1 MLFVL
6 SSLLLTMLPA
16 QAIDYVAPDDGQSTV
31 PLGCGT
37 ALGNTIC
44 IFDINIAIGDT
55 LTLGPG
61 VTVLGSIIS
70 STGNVTL
77 GDNVSVSGRVFTST
91 GNITMGSKGN
101 VGGRIESSTGNINL
115 GDGVFVGINVF
126 STTGA
131 ITLGL
136 NGRVT
141 DNISSSTGPI
151 ILGENVL
158 VEKSIS
164 STTGPIT
171 VAPGGRIKGSVAAS
185 TGFISIG
192 NLTQIDG
199 SITHSEVGNIT
210 LGQSVTVAGSI
221 TTTATTINVGDLSRI
236 YGSINNVVTG
246 DIILQKNVQVAGDV
260 SVITG
265 SIDIGY
271 QSQVGANVTATTGN
285 IKVGDYGRV
294 VGIATA
300 TTGDVDIGE
309 YGQVCGYVTVTT
321 GAVTIGAHGRV
332 GSYVTVTTGKVALG
346 AVTVGDYGQV
356 NGYIAVTT
364 GSVVFGNSGQVG
376 SYISVVTGDTT
387 KGAVT
392 FGDDGRVGGAIAI
405 TTGALVTG
413 LRFVSSDA
421 SLAMSSE
428 CAVFVPPP
436 SVSSIAASFECL
448 ETGTNASWSATARK
462 ALYTKLVGANFAF
475 DIAALATDGSL
486 KSDYAAT
493 TRYVKVALF
502 QDSATPSSC
511 GQFASQSPVA
521 SQTVAFSSG
530 AVSGAAGRT
539 LSGTFNLGSAYK
551 LLRCRV
557 TECTD
562 STCGSATALAP
573 SCSSDQFA
581 VRPSAVTL
589 VTTATATA
597 PLATSTPVVKAGVAF
612 TLRATTSAGS
622 SYAGNLTHDAGK
634 LTAQTPAQDTS
645 IQSGGATG
653 ALNPVT
659 LIANAT
665 AINATYDEAGYVY
678 LAPGAYRDDTFAAVD
693 SAMGDCHTTT
703 ANDLYLADTLVGGK
717 YGCSIGNT
725 STVSLGRFI
734 PDHFV
739 ITAASVVNRSQL
751 ASVAAC
757 SASPFGYM
765 SEPMRVRFTLNATNL
780 LGGLTTNYQGVF
792 AKLATTDWLA
802 TGNNSIGVRMT
813 AKGFKPTPTSVDSC
827 GVAFDPL
834 TPFATTF
841 ACTNG
846 VTKAPVMS
854 STGAR
859 VGVVGTPA
867 APLWSGGSSAMAA
880 TLLFKRADVA
890 DGPYALSIGI
900 APQDSE
906 GVIAAYDLDTN
917 NDNGNDHV
925 ALGTTQARHGRLSIS
940 NNYGSDLLRLSVPIQ
955 AQYWNGSAYVIN
967 ADDSC
972 TPITASSFTVTQGRG
987 APITTAILAGAV
999 LTGGNSNKTFV
1010 LGKPSNTTSGI
1021 GSVIV
1026 RTSAT
1031 APVDTPLNTYLPGV
1045 GTETFGLYKGG
1056 VVIYGRELY

>member
-1 MLFVL
+1 MRLFFCAQLGHSLAIFSFFRGQRPVAVT
-6 SSLLLTMLPA
+6 LLLLLLAWQPA
-16 QAIDYVAPDDGQSTV
+16 QAVDFAFPGNL
-31 PLGCGT
+31 PLGCTGASGAYACILPIT
-37 ALGNTIC
+37 LALGDNITIAAQATTITVFGGFTTLGSNNINTAGSAANLT
-44 IFDINIAIGDT
+44 FAIVGAAAA
-55 LTLGPG
+55 LTLGADSNLNG
-61 VTVLGSIIS
+61 SVVSAGAVTLGAGATVGSDIATSLIGLVSLGASSRVLGKISTVTGYVQLGALAYVGGNISTDIGYVGLGANSTVNGNINTVIGFVVVGAESKVNGTITTLFDGYVTLGALSNVTGSII
-70 STGNVTL
+70 
-77 GDNVSVSGRVFTST
+77 VSG
-91 GNITMGSKGN
+91 
-101 VGGRIESSTGNINL
+101 
-115 GDGVFVGINVF
+115 
-126 STTGA
+126 A
-131 ITLGL
+131 
-136 NGRVT
+136 
-141 DNISSSTGPI
+141 
-151 ILGENVL
+151 
-158 VEKSIS
+158 
-164 STTGPIT
+164 
-171 VAPGGRIKGSVAAS
+171 
-185 TGFISIG
+185 
-192 NLTQIDG
+192 
-199 SITHSEVGNIT
+199 
-210 LGQSVTVAGSI
+210 
-221 TTTATTINVGDLSRI
+221 
-236 YGSINNVVTG
+236 
-246 DIILQKNVQVAGDV
+246 
-260 SVITG
+260 
-265 SIDIGY
+265 
-271 QSQVGANVTATTGN
+271 
-285 IKVGDYGRV
+285 
-294 VGIATA
+294 
-300 TTGDVDIGE
+300 
-309 YGQVCGYVTVTT
+309 GYV
-321 GAVTIGAHGRV
+321 
-332 GSYVTVTTGKVALG
+332 S
-346 AVTVGDYGQV
+346 
-356 NGYIAVTT
+356 
-364 GSVVFGNSGQVG
+364 
-376 SYISVVTGDTT
+376 TGDTT
-387 KGAVT
+387 VVGGGITTVSGAITIGALGKVGGSVAVTASGAVT
-392 FGDDGRVGGAIAI
+392 LGALADVTGNVSTEYGATTVGAGAKVSGMISMNVAGAIGI
-405 TTGALVTG
+405 GAGANVYAVCCF
-413 LRFVSSDA
+413 RHDA
-421 SLAMSSE
+421 SCVVDGSGLASPLV
-428 CAVFVPPP
+428 CVAPGNPQ
-436 SVSSIAASFECL
+436 AAGFDCL

-462 ALYTKLVGANFAF
+462 ALYTKLVGADFAF

-511 GQFASQSPVA
+511 SQFASQSPVA

-612 TLRATTSAGS
+612 TLRATTSAGN
-622 SYAGNLTHDAGK
+622 SYAGNLTRDAGK

-739 ITAASVVNRSQL
+739 VTAASVANRSQL

-813 AKGFKPTPTSVDSC
+813 AKGFKSTPTSVDSC

-846 VTKAPVMS
+846 VTKASVLP

-859 VGVVGTPA
+859 VSVVGTPA

-972 TPITASSFTVTQGRG
+972 TPITASSFSVTQGRG
-987 APITTAILAGAV
+987 APITTAILVGAALTAGS
-999 LTGGNSNKTFV
+999 SNKTFV
-1010 LGKPSNTTSGI
+1010 LARPINAISGI
-1021 GSVIV
+1021 GSVMV

-1056 VVIYGRELY
+1056 VVIFGRELY